1 MNEKRDE
8 NQAPQ
13 ESAITSPVTQ
23 RADGQQPDA
32 AQASQPGE
40 AQATATKASH
50 EPSQE
55 EQLHTI
61 PTVTSISDPR
71 NLRPKTGPIVW
82 GVLVLAFCV
91 YTASQMVAPGSV
103 NGTTFVI
110 AATITLGVLLLAIGA
125 AVIVR
130 SSRAQRRP

>member
-1 MNEKRDE
+1 MNENPGESLTPQDPADTRAE
-8 NQAPQ
+8 SASIETPQAASPDPITTGEARESASEFSRSRQPQ
-13 ESAITSPVTQ
+13 EAATHT
-23 RADGQQPDA
+23 RQPA
-32 AQASQPGE
+32 ESKP
-40 AQATATKASH
+40 
-50 EPSQE
+50 
-55 EQLHTI
+55 
-61 PTVTSISDPR
+61 DPR

-91 YTASQMVAPGSV
+91 YTASQTVAPGSV

-130 SSRAQRRP
+130 SSKAQRR